1 MSTQNNTSQ
10 EKKETIMPEDKNK
23 KIQSWGEKIAEQ
35 IAGDNE
41 MVKGAIKFLTHP
53 LVLCTGGI
61 AILFWLF
68 KGKEQ
73 KDLMEK
79 LQKENEQMK
88 ETLKG
93 IQKEISELKAE
104 QKNIQQILPQ
114 APKENIL
121 ALGTTEYRQ
130 KTLSPARRYT
140 NAYLD

>member
-10 EKKETIMPEDKNK
+10 EKKETATPDSKTK
-23 KIQSWGEKIAEQ
+23 AQSWGEKMAEQ

-73 KDLMEK
+73 KNLMEK
-79 LQKENEQMK
+79 LEKENEEIK
-88 ETLKG
+88 ETLKE
-93 IQKEISELKAE
+93 IEKEISELKTE
-104 QKNIQQILPQ
+104 QKNIQQKLSET
-114 APKENIL
+114 PKETIL

-130 KTLSPARRYT
+130 KALSPGKRYT